1 MSGDAMDLLD
11 GAAALLR
18 ALAPSLSAEARY
30 LALLS
35 ANAVATAR
43 RDVALAPRVAAARAA
58 LGADPAAITAAIRA
72 GRHDDDAALHAR
84 LVALAELRAWVADP
98 KAAPGVAP

>member
-18 ALAPSLSAEARY
+18 ALAPSLPAEARY

-58 LGADPAAITAAIRA
+58 LGADPAAIRA